1 MIEGIT
7 LAFAAGLFAI
17 VCPCAIALA
26 AALFGLPVC
35 AAADHET
42 GPAATGIGG
51 GGGAIRAA
59 VAIGLSFAVA
69 FVLAALAVSAGLGR
83 VLDVI
88 PWLAAAAGLALAA
101 VGAEVVVAGRIG
113 GRLALFGAAAA
124 RSQRPWRAA
133 TFGAVYAITAL
144 PCMLG
149 VFRAFVDQGVEANG
163 AGAAVAVTLAFG
175 AGCTSAIAVLT
186 VATGL
191 ALAGTERLTA
201 PVREVAHRAAGALVA
216 VAGVSLVLYW
226 LPALLGGRI
235 ERGGAAAGA
244 TEDLSSAIT
253 EALARYELVFALVLL
268 AISALALAAV
278 LRPRSR

>member
-7 LAFAAGLFAI
+7 LAFAAGLFAV

-26 AALFGLPVC
+26 AALIGLPVC
-35 AAADHET
+35 AAADREG
-42 GPAATGIGG
+42 GPAPDAIGAAA
-51 GGGAIRAA
+51 AIRAA
-59 VAIGLSFAVA
+59 VAIGLSFAVV

-83 VLDVI
+83 VFDVI
-88 PWLAAAAGLALAA
+88 PWLAAAAGVALAA
-101 VGAEVVVAGRIG
+101 VGAEVVFAGAIG
-113 GRLALFGAAAA
+113 GRLALLGDSA

-133 TFGAVYAITAL
+133 AFGAVYAITAL

-163 AGAAVAVTLAFG
+163 AGAAVAVTLGFG
-175 AGCTSAIAVLT
+175 AGCASALAVLT

-191 ALAGTERLTA
+191 ALAGTNRLTA
-201 PVREVAHRAAGALVA
+201 AAREVARRAAGALVA